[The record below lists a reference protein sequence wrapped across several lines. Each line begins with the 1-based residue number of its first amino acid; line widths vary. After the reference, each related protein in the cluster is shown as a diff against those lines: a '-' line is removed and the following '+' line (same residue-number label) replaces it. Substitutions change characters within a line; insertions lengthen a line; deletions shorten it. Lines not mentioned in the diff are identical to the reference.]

1 MPVRTSFLNN
11 VLDALA
17 RGPDHV
23 WVENQFALLGWGTER
38 RFDVGIGPDRYERA
52 MEAVR
57 EASPTPAFVSLT
69 FDVDEEGSMVLI
81 PETVARVDGTGVTVI
96 KGNLPPTKTSHSQ
109 MPRLVNWRD
118 GPWNQPFDG
127 ALEAL
132 SRDEVEKVVLSR
144 TVNLEFDHAI
154 PTSLVVENL
163 VLTQPDAYV
172 FGVEGLFGS
181 SPELLS
187 ELKGRALRSTSL
199 AGSAANGGS
208 AESALSS
215 SKIIREHDFAAD
227 SVAEALASHCVDLTR
242 GPRQQARFADVVHLA
257 TYFEGTVRDGTS
269 ILDVIRDLHPT
280 AAVAGTPTKAAVELI
295 REIEVH
301 DRHRYAGPVGW
312 LDDSGSG
319 TFAIAI
325 RCGLIDGSSATLY
338 TGAGLVTGSDSGE
351 EYEETEIKLRPMLR
365 ALQIS

>member
-1 MPVRTSFLNN
+1 MPANSSFLNN
-11 VLDALA
+11 VLDMLD

-23 WVENQFALLGWGTER
+23 WVEDQFALLGWGIER
-38 RFDVGIGPDRYERA
+38 RFDVGVGSDRYERA
-52 MEAVR
+52 MEAVS

-69 FDVDEEGSMVLI
+69 FDTDEEGSMVLI
-81 PETVARVDGTGVTVI
+81 PETVATVDGTRVTVI
-96 KGNLPPTKTSHSQ
+96 KGNLPPTEATHGQ
-109 MPRLVNWRD
+109 MPHLVTSQD
-118 GPWNQPFDG
+118 GPWDKPFVG

-132 SRDEVEKVVLSR
+132 SRDELEKVVLSR
-144 TVNLEFDHAI
+144 TVDLEFDHAI
-154 PTSLVVENL
+154 PTSLVIRNL

-172 FGVEGLFGS
+172 FGVEGLIGS
-181 SPELLS
+181 SPELLL
-187 ELKGRALRSTSL
+187 ELKGRALKSTSL
-199 AGSAANGGS
+199 AGSVASGGS
-208 AESALSS
+208 SGNGLSS
-215 SKIIREHDFAAD
+215 NKMSREHEFAAD

-242 GPRQQARFADVVHLA
+242 GPRLQARFADVVHLA

-269 ILDVIRDLHPT
+269 TLDVIRDLHPT

-301 DRHRYAGPVGW
+301 ERHRYAGPVGW

-338 TGAGLVTGSDSGE
+338 TGAGLVTGSDSRA